1 MARLQQHAE
10 HPAKPPIPT
19 SNTRPI
25 DRSNL
30 LEVMQRRAILRQRA
44 PIGLANLKSHT
55 VTFDWSQVR
64 WHSKPNSQSAPQK
77 DDPEQPNVKVLASF
91 TTGNNAFYALQFMKY
106 DGSEERLWHNSAS
119 E

>member
-10 HPAKPPIPT
+10 HPAKPPIPR

-25 DRSNL
+25 DQTYLNA
-30 LEVMQRRAILRQRA
+30 MQRRAILRQRA
-44 PIGLANLKSHT
+44 PTGLANLKSHT

-64 WHSKPNSQSAPQK
+64 WHSKLNSQSAPQK

-91 TTGNNAFYALQFMKY
+91 TTGNNAF
-106 DGSEERLWHNSAS
+106 
-119 E
+119 